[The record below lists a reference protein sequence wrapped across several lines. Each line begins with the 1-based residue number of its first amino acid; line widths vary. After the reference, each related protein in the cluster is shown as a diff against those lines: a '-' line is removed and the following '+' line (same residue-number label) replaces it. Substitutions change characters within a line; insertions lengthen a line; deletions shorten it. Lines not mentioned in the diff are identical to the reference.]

1 MTKKKKREYR
11 QTRVEASTIHY
22 FCGSRGHFWIIE
34 STLIESDGD
43 GCGKIGGLGSP
54 LVSSLFLFPVVQPS
68 NQRLTPITAL
78 TGYTDAGVMLTSIQG
93 RLVIAAVIISDG
105 GSEKARQVGHAAAI
119 VKRRRTDK
127 K

>member
-1 MTKKKKREYR
+1 MTKKKKENIGKQELKPRPFIIFAALEGI
-11 QTRVEASTIHY
+11 S
-22 FCGSRGHFWIIE
+22 GIIE